1 MVVHGHVAVASCL
14 FLLKP
19 ESANAIS
26 FPNSR

>member
-1 MVVHGHVAVASCL
+1 MVMDTHVAVVSCL

>member
-1 MVVHGHVAVASCL
+1 VAVVSCL